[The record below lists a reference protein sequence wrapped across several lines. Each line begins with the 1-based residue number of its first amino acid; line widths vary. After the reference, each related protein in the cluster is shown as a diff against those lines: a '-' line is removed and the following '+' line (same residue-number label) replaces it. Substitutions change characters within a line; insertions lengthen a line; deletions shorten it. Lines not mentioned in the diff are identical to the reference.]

1 MKILFDAMGGDNA
14 PEANIRA
21 AVTAI
26 NEVKADIV
34 LIGKEQ
40 VINQKIKEIYNKNSV
55 TEINERLKIVNAEEE
70 ITMEDTPT
78 KAIKAKKD
86 SSMVVGFNMLK
97 NDEGDVFVSAGNSG
111 ALLAGATLIVG
122 RIKGVDR
129 PGLAGMLPAF
139 ESKFLLMD
147 AGANTNCKPI
157 NILQFAQMAGIYLR
171 NTYGIKKPKV
181 GLLNNGTEESKGNDL
196 MKESFVLLK
205 ENADKMGF
213 EFYGNIEGRDAFSG
227 VVDAVVTD
235 GFTGNIFLKTTEGVG
250 KMVKR
255 NLKKEANK
263 SIFSKI
269 SLIPAL
275 PIMKRFAKAMD
286 YKEYGGAPFLGV
298 KKPVVK
304 AHGSSDEKLFVYTL
318 KQAEQFAEAK
328 SVDIITEEYRKMQ
341 AAEGSENAAEE
352 TIQTN

>member
-1 MKILFDAMGGDNA
+1 MRILFDAMGGDNA

-21 AVTAI
+21 AITAI
-26 NEVKADIV
+26 NEIKGEII
-34 LIGKEQ
+34 LIGKEK
-40 VINQKIKEIYNKNSV
+40 VINDKVKEIYHKENIGQIS
-55 TEINERLKIVNAEEE
+55 ERIKIVNAEEE

-78 KAIKAKKD
+78 KAIKSKKD

-111 ALLAGATLIVG
+111 ALLAGATLLVG
-122 RIKGVDR
+122 RIKGIDR

-171 NTYGIKKPKV
+171 NTYNIEKPKI
-181 GLLNNGTEESKGNDL
+181 GLLNNGTEETKGNDL
-196 MKESFVLLK
+196 MKESFKLLK
-205 ENADKMGF
+205 EKADQMGF
-213 EFYGNIEGRDAFSG
+213 EFYGNIEGREAFSG
-227 VVDAVVTD
+227 EVDAVVTD
-235 GFTGNIFLKTTEGVG
+235 GFTGNVFLKTTEGVG
-250 KMVKR
+250 KMVKN
-255 NLKKEANK
+255 NLKKEAGR

-269 SLIPAL
+269 SLLPAL
-275 PIMKRFAKAMD
+275 PIIKRFAKSMD

-328 SVDIITEEYRKMQ
+328 TVDNIMQEYQKMQDSVDLDEENK
-341 AAEGSENAAEE
+341 ENV
-352 TIQTN
+352 

>member
-1 MKILFDAMGGDNA
+1 MKILFDIMGGDNA

-26 NEVKADIV
+26 NDIQSDII
-34 LIGKEQ
+34 LIGNEQ
-40 VINQKIKEIYNKNSV
+40 VINNRIKDIYNKDS
-55 TEINERLKIVNAEEE
+55 INEISDRLKIVNAEEE

-78 KAIKAKKD
+78 KAIKSKKH
-86 SSMVVGFNMLK
+86 SSMVIGFDMLK
-97 NDEGDVFVSAGNSG
+97 NGEGDVFVSAGNSG
-111 ALLAGATLIVG
+111 ALLAGATLLIG
-122 RIKGVDR
+122 RVKGIDR

-157 NILQFAQMAGIYLR
+157 NILQFAQMASIYLR
-171 NTYGIKKPKV
+171 NTYNIKKPRI

-196 MKESFVLLK
+196 MKESFQLLK
-205 ENADKMGF
+205 QNADNMGF
-213 EFYGNIEGRDAFSG
+213 EFYGNIEGREVFSG
-227 VVDAVVTD
+227 AIDALVTD

-250 KMVKR
+250 KMVKS
-255 NLKKEANK
+255 NLNKQVKKNLL
-263 SIFSKI
+263 SKLAVL
-269 SLIPAL
+269 SAL
-275 PIMKRFAKAMD
+275 PMLKRFGKSMD

-318 KQAEQFAEAK
+318 KQAEKFAEAK
-328 SVDIITEEYRKMQ
+328 TVDKIIEEYRKLEVQ
-341 AAEGSENAAEE
+341 KNDTQS
-352 TIQTN
+352 ID

>member
-1 MKILFDAMGGDNA
+1 MRILFDAMGGDNA

-21 AVTAI
+21 AVTAS
-26 NEVKADIV
+26 KDLKSDII
-34 LIGKEQ
+34 LIGKET
-40 VINQKIKEIYNKNSV
+40 VINQKVKEIYNKDNIS
-55 TEINERLKIVNAEEE
+55 ELSDKIKIVNAEEE

-111 ALLAGATLIVG
+111 ALLAGATLLVG
-122 RIKGVDR
+122 RIKGIDR

-157 NILQFAQMAGIYLR
+157 NILQFAQMAGIYLK
-171 NTYGIKKPKV
+171 NTYGIEKPKI

-196 MKESFVLLK
+196 MKESFKLLK
-205 ENADKMGF
+205 ENAEKMGF
-213 EFYGNIEGRDAFSG
+213 EFYGNIEGREAFSG
-227 VVDAVVTD
+227 VIDAVVTD

-250 KMVKR
+250 KMVKS
-255 NLKKEANK
+255 NLKKEAGK

-275 PIMKRFAKAMD
+275 PIMKRFAKSMD

-298 KKPVVK
+298 KKPIVK

-318 KQAEQFAEAK
+318 KQAEHFAEDK
-328 SVDIITEEYRKMQ
+328 TVDTIIEEYSKMQ
-341 AAEGSENAAEE
+341 EIKVSEGDN
-352 TIQTN
+352 I